1 MDFSLLRFFTY
12 SQSSLMVTV
21 LTFAV
26 LLKDNSS
33 QALSHFQNF
42 PVPMFTEKAV
52 WAYVMT

>member
-1 MDFSLLRFFTY
+1 
-12 SQSSLMVTV
+12 MVTV